1 MGLVCLGGGP
11 ASHDAAAAPDSGGA
25 VENRQAH
32 HVTVDASA
40 FPWSSV
46 AKLFNSVG
54 GACTGSVIGRDRI
67 LTAAHCLY
75 NFRTRRFLP
84 PDAIHAL
91 LGYARGD
98 YSTHARVDRYTVGPG
113 YDPAA
118 ERSTAASD
126 WAVLHLAEQLPETIR
141 PLQPADTVPEPST
154 RLMVGGFARD
164 RAYVMTA
171 DNDCKV
177 LGLVAG
183 GTLISHD
190 CLIAPGDSGA
200 PLLVTG
206 AAGDVRYVGV
216 AVGIWHQGGGQ
227 IGIATKVPPDQSPR
241 PSGP

>member
-1 MGLVCLGGGP
+1 M
-11 ASHDAAAAPDSGGA
+11 
-25 VENRQAH
+25 
-32 HVTVDASA
+32 DASA

-54 GACTGSVIGRDRI
+54 GACTGSVIGRDQI

-91 LGYARGD
+91 LGYERGD
-98 YSTHARVDRYTVGPG
+98 YSTHARVERYTIGPG
-113 YDPAA
+113 YDPVA

-126 WAVLHLAEQLPETIR
+126 WAVLHLAEHLPETIR
-141 PLQPADTVPEPST
+141 PLQPADAVPEPST

-164 RAYVMTA
+164 RAFVMTA

-206 AAGDVRYVGV
+206 SAGEVRYVGI
-216 AVGIWHQGGGQ
+216 AVGIWHQGSSQ
-227 IGIATKVPPDQSPR
+227 IGIATKGPPDPPR
-241 PSGP
+241 KPSGP